1 MNVSKLFRR
10 GKRLPTPIS
19 EDAKK
24 VLREIGLREYETRAY
39 LTLLE
44 RGAMTA
50 SEVSQQGSV
59 PYSKVYE
66 TLNSLERKD
75 WIEVEQGRPSRY
87 FPKAPSESLEA
98 AKLRLEDQV
107 NSWKHVVMGELQ
119 PLYEKRELRE
129 KPDIWILRGEFS
141 VMAKLKEML
150 DVVKNELL
158 IAVPT
163 FAKGFID
170 ASISVLGQLR
180 NSEVNVKVMVAGDW
194 TEKELVSLG
203 DARLRDNLFGGG
215 VIVDGKEALLFLG
228 EADTKRSYSGLL
240 VIWSNHIGLVKFA
253 REYFQLLWDTAKPT
267 KQVEKR

>member
-1 MNVSKLFRR
+1 M
-10 GKRLPTPIS
+10 PTPVS

-24 VLREIGLREYETRAY
+24 VLREVGLREYETRAY

-50 SEVSQQGSV
+50 SEVSEHGGV

-66 TLNSLERKD
+66 TLNSLERKG
-75 WIEVEQGRPSRY
+75 WVEVERGRPSRY

-98 AKLRLEDQV
+98 AKLRLEDMV
-107 NSWKHVVMGELQ
+107 NSWKRVVMGELQ
-119 PLYEKRELRE
+119 PLYEQRELME

-141 VMAKLKEML
+141 ILAKLREML
-150 DVVKNELL
+150 DAAHKELM
-158 IAVPT
+158 IAVPV
-163 FAKGFID
+163 FAKGFVD
-170 ASISVLGQLR
+170 ASVSVLAQVRDSGVRVQIMMAEGEHIEKI
-180 NSEVNVKVMVAGDW
+180 SKVG
-194 TEKELVSLG
+194 E
-203 DARLRDNLFGGG
+203 ARVRDNLFGGG

-267 KQVEKR
+267 

>member
-1 MNVSKLFRR
+1 
-10 GKRLPTPIS
+10 LPTPLS

-24 VLREIGLREYETRAY
+24 VLHEVGLREYETRAY

-50 SEVSQQGSV
+50 SEVSEHGAV

-66 TLNSLERKD
+66 TLNSLERKG
-75 WIEVEQGRPSRY
+75 WIEVEHGRPSRY

-98 AKLRLEDQV
+98 AKLRLEDMV

-119 PLYEKRELRE
+119 PLYEKRELLE

-141 VMAKLKEML
+141 VLAKLREML
-150 DVVKNELL
+150 DVAKNELM
-158 IAVPT
+158 IAVPA
-163 FAKGFID
+163 FAKEFVD
-170 ASISVLGQLR
+170 SSVSVLGQVR
-180 NSEVNVKVMVAGDW
+180 NSGVSVKVMVAGGWDI
-194 TEKELVSLG
+194 EKIAKVGE
-203 DARLRDNLFGGG
+203 ARLRDNLFGGG

-253 REYFQLLWDTAKPT
+253 REYFQLLWDTAKP
-267 KQVEKR
+267 V

>member
-1 MNVSKLFRR
+1 M
-10 GKRLPTPIS
+10 PTPVS

-24 VLREIGLREYETRAY
+24 VLREVGLREYETRAY

-50 SEVSQQGSV
+50 SEVSEHGGV

-66 TLNSLERKD
+66 ILNSLERKG
-75 WIEVEQGRPSRY
+75 WIEVERGRPSRY

-98 AKLRLEDQV
+98 AKLRLEDMV
-107 NSWKHVVMGELQ
+107 NSWKRVVIGELQ
-119 PLYEKRELRE
+119 PLYEKRELME

-141 VMAKLKEML
+141 ILAKLREML
-150 DVVKNELL
+150 DAAHNELM
-158 IAVPT
+158 IAVPV
-163 FAKGFID
+163 FAKGFVD
-170 ASISVLGQLR
+170 ASVSVLAQVRDSGVRVQIMMAEGEHIEKI
-180 NSEVNVKVMVAGDW
+180 SKVG
-194 TEKELVSLG
+194 E
-203 DARLRDNLFGGG
+203 ARVRDNLFGGG

-267 KQVEKR
+267 